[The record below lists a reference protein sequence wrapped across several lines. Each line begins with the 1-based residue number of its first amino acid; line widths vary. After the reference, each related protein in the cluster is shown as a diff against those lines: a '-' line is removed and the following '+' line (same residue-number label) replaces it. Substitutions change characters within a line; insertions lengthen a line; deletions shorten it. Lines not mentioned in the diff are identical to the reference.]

1 MSSKGR
7 KTGDPLDRYDT
18 PPRPVRRFLA
28 AWAPIAYAHRRRPML
43 IWEPAA
49 GSGNFLA
56 PLRERFPKAII
67 RASDIEPR
75 SPEVGN
81 LVDFLESQAEGY
93 ELIIT
98 NPPFRL
104 AEQFVRHALKLVAPG
119 GYVVMYL
126 RAGFEQAKCRNN
138 FFEEFMPYQTWTCR
152 ERPQFTGPAS
162 KKGTDSAFYKWFV
175 WRKGYQPEYTEQR
188 WV

>member
-1 MSSKGR
+1 VSSKGR
-7 KTGDPLDRYDT
+7 KAGDPLDRYDT
-18 PPRPVRRFLA
+18 PPKPVRRFLA
-28 AWAPIAYAHRRRPML
+28 AWVPIAYAHRRRPANV
-43 IWEPAA
+43 WEPAA
-49 GSGNFLA
+49 GAGNFLA
-56 PLRERFPKAII
+56 PLRERFPKAHIK
-67 RASDIEPR
+67 ASDIEPR
-75 SPEVGN
+75 CTAAGEI
-81 LVDFLESQAEGY
+81 DFLDCHISGY
-93 ELIIT
+93 DLIIT

-104 AEQFVRHALKLVAPG
+104 AEQFVRHGLKLVEPK

-152 ERPQFTGPAS
+152 ERPQFTGPAA

-175 WRKGYQPEYTEQR
+175 WRKGYHPEYTEQR